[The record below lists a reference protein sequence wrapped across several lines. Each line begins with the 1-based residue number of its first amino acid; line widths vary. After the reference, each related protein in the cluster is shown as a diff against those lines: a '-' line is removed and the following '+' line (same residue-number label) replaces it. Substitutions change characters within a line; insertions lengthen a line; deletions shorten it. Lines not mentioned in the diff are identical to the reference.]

1 MRKAGGIFVIL
12 FAAVATIGVAISHST
27 GEERKLALPLPRG
40 MPTAPVGIKAL
51 MVGSDPSAPFTR
63 EEIAAYFEK
72 HNLPRNSGSKTDIKV
87 EKLEFI
93 TTKEVRDRLSGAGP
107 DRGEDVR
114 VGFATL
120 RGPFVFSGPPPDGK
134 SVKFEYAYAI
144 FDASSGNLLMAG
156 TLD

>member
-1 MRKAGGIFVIL
+1 MRKAGRIFVIL

-72 HNLPRNSGSKTDIKV
+72 HNLPRNSDSKTDIKV

-93 TTKEVRDRLSGAGP
+93 TTKEVRDRLSGAG
-107 DRGEDVR
+107 
-114 VGFATL
+114 TQ
-120 RGPFVFSGPPPDGK
+120 
-134 SVKFEYAYAI
+134 
-144 FDASSGNLLMAG
+144 
-156 TLD
+156 